1 MKSIRESI
9 VGRKGYYS
17 FDYNKIRAT
26 LSSPSI
32 HKKISK
38 DTGVSE
44 KAVALVCSTA
54 LKYQLSD
61 ISLKTLCSEWRD
73 DAKEMIIG
81 FFDDYD
87 AAENLSETGEIENS
101 KYATEL
107 NEPREIK
114 IHNTSLPSS
123 GLHAVCMYIAEI
135 LDDIL

>member
-1 MKSIRESI
+1 MKSIKESI
-9 VGRKGYYS
+9 IGRKGYYS
-17 FDYNKIRAT
+17 FDYNKIRTT
-26 LSSPSI
+26 LSSPNV

-61 ISLKTLCSEWRD
+61 ISLKTFCSEWRD
-73 DAKEMIIG
+73 NAKSILIG

-101 KYATEL
+101 KYAAEL

-114 IHNTSLPSS
+114 IHNATLPSS
-123 GLHAVCMYIAEI
+123 GLHAVCMSIAEI
-135 LDDIL
+135 LGDIL